1 MLKIEIPGGEYYN
14 EKTNE
19 FIYTKGVT
27 LALEHS
33 LVAISKWESKWK
45 VPFLDEKEKTLEQT
59 IDYIKCM
66 TITQNVSDEVYKNI
80 PSQVLQI
87 ILDYIKDPMTA
98 TWFRE
103 DQLKKKPGQRKQI
116 VTSELIYYWMVAYNI
131 PEKYEKWHLNR
142 LITLIKICEIKNT
155 PPKKMSKRELMR
167 RNSALNDARRQQL
180 HTTG

>member
-1 MLKIEIPGGEYYN
+1 MLKIEIPGGEFYN
-14 EKTNE
+14 EKTHE
-19 FIYTKGVT
+19 FIYSKPVSLT
-27 LALEHS
+27 LEHS

-45 VPFLDEKEKTLEQT
+45 VPFLDKNDKTIEQT
-59 IDYIKCM
+59 LDYVKCM
-66 TITQNVSDEVYKNI
+66 TITQNVSDDVYEHL
-80 PSQVLQI
+80 PDSVLKK

-98 TWFRE
+98 TWFRD
-103 DQLKKKPGQRKQI
+103 DQLSKKPGQRKQI

-142 LITLIKICEIKNT
+142 LITLIKICEIKST

-167 RNSALNDARRQQL
+167 RNNALNDARKQML